1 MVGSAATGVE
11 KLKEVHLSGSDVTLE
26 DVQRALQGSDEW
38 WTVIF
43 EQAGLAM
50 VVGSVDGQVL
60 AASPSFE
67 KMFGY
72 STDEIRTTGG
82 IIAMTHPE
90 DVQADIDLF
99 TELIAGEREHYQLT
113 KRYYHKNGTLIW
125 GRLTVLL
132 LRDAMGEPRFVVA
145 LTQDITESVT
155 AERLAQELERAAL
168 RREQALELNDNIVQ
182 GLVVVKMALEGGW
195 DDKAKETLKRTLE
208 KARGIVSDLLG
219 DLEATKQVTLTR
231 ESPTEI

>member
-1 MVGSAATGVE
+1 
-11 KLKEVHLSGSDVTLE
+11 
-26 DVQRALQGSDEW
+26 
-38 WTVIF
+38 
-43 EQAGLAM
+43 
-50 VVGSVDGQVL
+50 
-60 AASPSFE
+60 
-67 KMFGY
+67 
-72 STDEIRTTGG
+72 
-82 IIAMTHPE
+82 
-90 DVQADIDLF
+90 
-99 TELIAGEREHYQLT
+99 
-113 KRYYHKNGTLIW
+113 
-125 GRLTVLL
+125 
-132 LRDAMGEPRFVVA
+132 MGEPRFVVA